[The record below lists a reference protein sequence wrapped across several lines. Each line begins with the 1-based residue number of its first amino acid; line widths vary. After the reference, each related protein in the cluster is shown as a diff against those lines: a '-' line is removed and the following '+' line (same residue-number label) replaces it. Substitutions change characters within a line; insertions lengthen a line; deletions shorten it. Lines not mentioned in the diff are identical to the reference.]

1 MRTDQVQRIK
11 RKIRRVSIPWLH
23 RFVPSALILLYHRV
37 AQRSFDPQLLCVS
50 PENFR
55 AQVDYLR
62 QHYTL
67 LGLPELVQA
76 IAARAVP
83 RRSVVITFDDGFADN
98 FQYAR
103 PILEQTRTPA
113 TIFVTS
119 GFVGQSCEL
128 WSDRLEQFLFTEG
141 LLGDNLSVTC
151 GGETWQ
157 WPLGPCPTTSPAWD
171 VTQPQHPT
179 PRHRCYAEFSARLR
193 RLSATQRFEIFAQV
207 AAQARRPEQI
217 RDELR
222 LLTSTEIRALAESGL
237 FTIGSHG
244 VNHISLGAQDREAQY
259 EELVASRRTLAAMT
273 GRDVKL
279 FAYPYGGPG
288 DYTQLTMQLAR
299 EAGYVAACANEAG
312 LAWSGSDVFRLPR
325 LLVRNWTVAEF
336 RHQLEGA

>member
-1 MRTDQVQRIK
+1 M
-11 RKIRRVSIPWLH
+11 PWLH
-23 RFVPSALILLYHRV
+23 RFVPSALILLFHRV
-37 AQRSFDPQLLCVS
+37 ASRVFDPQLLCVA

-67 LGLPELVQA
+67 LGLSELVQA

-98 FQYAR
+98 FHYAR

-128 WSDRLEQFLFTEG
+128 WSDRLEQFLFTPE
-141 LLGDNLSVTC
+141 LLGDSLSVRC
-151 GGETWQ
+151 GDDVWHWE
-157 WPLGPCPTTSPAWD
+157 LGGCPASLSAWD
-171 VTQPQHPT
+171 VTQSQFPS
-179 PRHRCYAEFSARLR
+179 PRHRCYAELSARLR
-193 RLSATQRFEIFAQV
+193 RLSALQRFEIFAQLV
-207 AAQARRPEQI
+207 AQARRPEQI
-217 RDELR
+217 RDERR
-222 LLTSTEIRALAESGL
+222 LLASAEIRALAESGL

-259 EELVASRRTLAAMT
+259 DELVASRRTLAAMT
-273 GRDVKL
+273 GRDVTL

-288 DYTQLTMQLAR
+288 DYTQLSMQLAR
-299 EAGYVAACANEAG
+299 EAGYTAACANEEG
-312 LAWSGSDVFRLPR
+312 VVWSGSDMFRLPR
-325 LLVRNWTVAEF
+325 LLVRNWTVDELR
-336 RHQLEGA
+336 RHL